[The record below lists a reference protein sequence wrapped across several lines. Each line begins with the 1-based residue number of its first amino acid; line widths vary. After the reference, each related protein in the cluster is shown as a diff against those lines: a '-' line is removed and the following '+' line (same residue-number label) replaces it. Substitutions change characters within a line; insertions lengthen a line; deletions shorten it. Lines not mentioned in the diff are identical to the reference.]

1 MLFPVIQ
8 EFRLLLLVVVATAIA
23 THVYAGVLPALPV
36 YGISILLLFLF
47 RSVPRTLEAMPLA
60 VLSPVDGV
68 VRNIEKVHDP
78 ILDRQAWCIQVKQS
92 RLGEFVLHCPIE
104 GQIVERWWPDK
115 SGVSADN
122 FGFHLQAD
130 EGDEC
135 VVDVVNARAPRFKTH
150 TIPSGQRTR
159 QGQLCGVI
167 GMGVLVN
174 VYVSETSAVR
184 IQVGERVK
192 AGQAVLAKLRE
203 HAVRERI
210 HPASSV
216 I

>member
-8 EFRLLLLVVVATAIA
+8 EFRLLLLVVMAAAVATN
-23 THVYAGVLPALPV
+23 VYAGILPALPV
-36 YGISILLLFLF
+36 YGFSLLLLFLF
-47 RSVPRTLEAMPLA
+47 RSRPRTLEASPLA

-68 VRNIEKVHDP
+68 VRCIEKGHDP
-78 ILDRQAWCIQVKQS
+78 ILKRDAWCIQIKQS

-104 GQIVERWWPDK
+104 GQIMERWWPDK
-115 SGVSADN
+115 SGVTADN
-122 FGFHLQAD
+122 FGFLIKAD

-159 QGQLCGVI
+159 QGQQCGLI

-174 VYVSETSAVR
+174 VYVSESSVIR
-184 IQVGERVK
+184 IKVGERVR
-192 AGQAVLAKLRE
+192 AGQGVLAKLHDHDMRE
-203 HAVRERI
+203 LLNR
-210 HPASSV
+210 SSSLT
-216 I
+216 